1 MLFSTFPFSKSTESY
16 PNITLSNSIFPFI
29 SFIIIGLASFVIVT
43 GSSIS
48 SWNLSNPAQPD
59 WNSSSIPVIFLSGPV
74 SNPMYKTYATKSPN
88 VILLLITSN
97 APIIIS
103 VIFNNCI
110 NIWFDAIVFASFLY
124 AILYVSLYS
133 IFCNPNFS
141 ISYSSFENAFVNLI
155 PEIDDSNW
163 LFNSPCLTLTALN
176 AFIEFVLITD
186 ITIIA
191 VNATANN
198 IVVIV
203 KFICTK

>member
-1 MLFSTFPFSKSTESY
+1 M
-16 PNITLSNSIFPFI
+16 
-29 SFIIIGLASFVIVT
+29 
-43 GSSIS
+43 
-48 SWNLSNPAQPD
+48 
-59 WNSSSIPVIFLSGPV
+59 
-74 SNPMYKTYATKSPN
+74 
-88 VILLLITSN
+88 
-97 APIIIS
+97 
-103 VIFNNCI
+103 
-110 NIWFDAIVFASFLY
+110 
-124 AILYVSLYS
+124 
-133 IFCNPNFS
+133 FCNPNFS